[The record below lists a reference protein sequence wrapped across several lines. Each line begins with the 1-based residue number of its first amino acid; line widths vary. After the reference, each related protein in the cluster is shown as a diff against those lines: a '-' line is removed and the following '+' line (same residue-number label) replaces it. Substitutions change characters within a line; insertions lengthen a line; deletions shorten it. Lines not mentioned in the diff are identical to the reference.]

1 MNFSKKN
8 HEYPKKNKN
17 LTSKNISLLLSLIV
31 VLFMSCEGD
40 PGPPGFDGIDGADG
54 LIGTIFEVEAD
65 FTADSNY
72 EFLVDIPAEI
82 EVFDTDVVMAY
93 ILTGVDNDIDIWEP
107 LPQTLF
113 FENDILLYGYDHTVS
128 DVRFFL
134 DGTIDF
140 ETLDP
145 LFTDDIIYRVA
156 VIPAAFAEKID
167 VLNINEVMNVMK
179 VNTVE
184 KIK

>member
-1 MNFSKKN
+1 MKK
-8 HEYPKKNKN
+8 
-17 LTSKNISLLLSLIV
+17 ISLLLSFIV
-31 VLFMSCEGD
+31 VLFISCEGD
-40 PGPPGFDGIDGADG
+40 PGPPGFDGLDGLDGADG

-65 FTADSNY
+65 FTADNGY
-72 EFLVDIPAEI
+72 EYLVDIPLEI

-113 FENDILLYGYDHTVS
+113 FGNDILLYGFDHTVS

-167 VLNINEVMNVMK
+167 VLNIDEVMNAMK
-179 VNTVE
+179 IENIDRIEEGV
-184 KIK
+184 K

>member
-1 MNFSKKN
+1 MKK
-8 HEYPKKNKN
+8 
-17 LTSKNISLLLSLIV
+17 ISLLLSFIV
-31 VLFMSCEGD
+31 VLFISCEGD
-40 PGPPGFDGIDGADG
+40 PGPPGFDGLDGLDGADG

-65 FTADSNY
+65 FTADNGY
-72 EFLVDIPAEI
+72 EYLVDIPLEI

-113 FENDILLYGYDHTVS
+113 FENDILLYGFDHTVS

-167 VLNINEVMNVMK
+167 VLNIDEVMNAMK
-179 VNTVE
+179 IENVDRIEEGV
-184 KIK
+184 K